1 MSNDSERIT
10 RDSLETALRDLQ
22 GDVDGGTKPLLTKI
36 AYAAGGAAAVLVCL
50 AYLLGRRGGRKRAT
64 IVEVRRI

>member
-1 MSNDSERIT
+1 MGNDSERIT
-10 RDSLETALRDLQ
+10 RDSLEAALRDLQ
-22 GDVDGGTKPLLTKI
+22 GDLDEGSKPLLTKI
-36 AYAAGGAAAVLVCL
+36 AYAAGAATAVLVGL